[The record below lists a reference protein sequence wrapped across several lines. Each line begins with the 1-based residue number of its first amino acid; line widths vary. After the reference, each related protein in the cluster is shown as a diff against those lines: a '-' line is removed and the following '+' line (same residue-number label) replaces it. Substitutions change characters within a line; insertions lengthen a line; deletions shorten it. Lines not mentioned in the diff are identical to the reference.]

1 MKTRLFASYILVAVV
16 CALVGAAWGGSLLVV
31 LGAAVFVAL
40 MVWLFMSDA
49 LYGRLAR
56 IAAAIRGLGDDEA
69 PEIELGEDGSL
80 GSLSSALAEVDDR
93 FQQIVATLTA
103 DKQTRDLILDTMRDG
118 VFLADSTT
126 EVLLANPA
134 ARRIFRLEKGELVG
148 RKLVHAVPSQEL
160 DDLVKSVIATGTEAE
175 ADFDTFMPRER
186 HVRAVAL
193 PVGDEQG
200 PVGVLVV
207 IHDSTGKQ
215 RIEAVRRD
223 FVANVSHEL
232 KTPVSGI
239 TLLADSIIAALE
251 SDSQAAKA
259 FANKLKRETDRLAQL
274 VRDLLDL
281 SQLEAEKMWPG
292 STRIS
297 LSEVVRNVAA
307 RLTESAAG
315 GGISLR
321 TELAPDLPNISG
333 SVEQLELMA
342 RNLVD
347 NAIKYT
353 PKGGDILLTTAT
365 ADGFASLTI
374 KDTGIGIP
382 QGDREHIFERF
393 YRVDK
398 NRSRETGGT
407 GLGLSIVKHV
417 VENHNGRIT
426 VESTVGLGS
435 KFTVLLPLA
444 PN

>member
-1 MKTRLFASYILVAVV
+1 MKTKLYISYILVAVISV
-16 CALVGAAWGGSLLVV
+16 LVGAGWTGSLLLSLV
-31 LGAAVFVAL
+31 AAVFIAA
-40 MVWLFMSDA
+40 MVGLYMTDA
-49 LYGRLAR
+49 LHSILGR
-56 IAAAIRGLGDDEA
+56 ITAAIRGLGDNDAPPVELKEDE
-69 PEIELGEDGSL
+69 SL
-80 GSLSSALAEVDDR
+80 GAISSALEEADDR

-103 DKQTRDLILDTMRDG
+103 DKQTRDLILDNMRDG

-134 ARRIFRLEKGELVG
+134 ARRIFRLEMGELVG
-148 RKLVHAVPSQEL
+148 RKIVHAVPSQEL
-160 DDLVKSVIATGTEAE
+160 DDLVKSVIATGIEAE

-200 PVGVLVV
+200 LMGALVV
-207 IHDSTGKQ
+207 IHDITGKQ

-239 TLLADSIIAALE
+239 TLLADSIITALE
-251 SDSQAAKA
+251 SDSQAARA

-281 SQLEAEKMWPG
+281 SQLEGEKMRPV
-292 STRIS
+292 STQIA
-297 LSEVVRNVAA
+297 LSEIVRKVAMN
-307 RLTESAAG
+307 LTESAAS

-321 TELAPDLPNISG
+321 TELASNLPNISG
-333 SVEQLELMA
+333 SEEQLELMA

-353 PKGGDILLTTAT
+353 PKGGDILLTTGV
-365 ADGFASLTI
+365 ADGFASLVI

-382 QGDREHIFERF
+382 QGDRKRIFERF

-417 VENHNGRIT
+417 VENHSGRIA

-435 KFTVLLPLA
+435 KFTVFLPL
-444 PN
+444 N